1 LGGIVVKPEA
11 APVIPWLWRI
21 SVRDHG
27 PNDKTLKHVLL
38 TISTYMNDQGH
49 CFPSQDTIARGA
61 SMAPYTVQKA
71 IAQANASGWIA
82 VFLRQSK
89 GQRWRRY
96 EYRACIPASVEL
108 SDSHQ
113 ELFDVGVLTLEP
125 VDDGFELVGKVV
137 IRGGQ
142 RRPRTKRKKPCPQ
155 VQGDQSG
162 TTKVTNPTT
171 AGDQSPVS
179 KVPIPDGTKFSF
191 SSSQYKS
198 STTRPAPQAGR
209 RRPEALSPDERR
221 RKALKAIELFPQDCG
236 DPQQLARVSGLT
248 EDEMQQALES

>member
-1 LGGIVVKPEA
+1 MKPEA
-11 APVIPWLWRI
+11 VPALPWLWRI
-21 SVRDHG
+21 AIRDHA

-38 TISTYMNDQGH
+38 TIATFMDEDGY
-49 CFPSQDTIARGA
+49 CFPSQDRIARGA
-61 SMAPYTVQKA
+61 SMSPYTVQKA
-71 IAQANASGWIA
+71 IARANASGWIA
-82 VFLRQSK
+82 VYSRKGK
-89 GQRWRRY
+89 GQRWRKN

-113 ELFDVGVLTLEP
+113 KYVDEAVRKLEP
-125 VDDGFELVGKVV
+125 VDDGFELVGTVV

-142 RRPRTKRKKPCPQ
+142 RLKRTKQKKPLPQ

-162 TTKVTNPTT
+162 TTKVINPTT

-179 KVPIPDGTKFSF
+179 KLPIPDGTKFSD

-209 RRPEALSPDERR
+209 RRREVLSPDERLQ
-221 RKALKAIELFPQDCG
+221 KARKAIELFPQHRG
-236 DPQQLARVSGLT
+236 DPQRLARVSGLT
-248 EDEMQQALES
+248 EDEMRQALES

>member
-1 LGGIVVKPEA
+1 VKS
-11 APVIPWLWRI
+11 WLWRV
-21 SVRDHG
+21 SVRNHG

-38 TISTYMNDQGH
+38 TISTYMDKDGY
-49 CFPSQDTIARGA
+49 CYPSQDTIARSA

-71 IAQANASGWIA
+71 IARANAGGWIA
-82 VFLRQSK
+82 VFPRQGD
-89 GQRWRRY
+89 GQRWRNY

-108 SDSHQ
+108 SESHQ
-113 ELFDVGVLTLEP
+113 RHADDDLRTLAP

-142 RRPRTKRKKPCPQ
+142 HRTRTKRKKPSPQ

-162 TTKVTNPTT
+162 ATKVTNPTT
-171 AGDQSPVS
+171 AGDQSPAS
-179 KVPIPDGTKFSF
+179 KLPIPDGTKFSI

-198 STTRPAPQAGR
+198 STTRPAPQAER
-209 RRPEALSPDERR
+209 RRPVVLSLDERR
-221 RKALKAIELFPQDCG
+221 QKARKAIELFPQHRG

-248 EDEMQQALES
+248 EDDMRQALES